1 MMTRRLLP
9 ALLVA
14 CVALGA
20 PCIASAAETVTCP
33 ALFPL
38 QALQFGD
45 AQGGWNAQ
53 PGEQAPRLIG
63 FGLYSGPPARL
74 AQLQETTVGKG
85 QSIWKL
91 APPYEQGLW
100 VQCVYA
106 DGALTLTRQLS
117 VTSGVCSAPARL
129 PRQGRPQP
137 ISIVCK

>member
-1 MMTRRLLP
+1 MTTHRLLP

-14 CVALGA
+14 SVALGA

-45 AQGGWNAQ
+45 AQGGWTAQ
-53 PGEQAPRLIG
+53 PGARAPRLIG
-63 FGLYSGPPARL
+63 FGLYSGPPAQL
-74 AQLQETTVGKG
+74 AQLQETTVSKG

-91 APPYEQGLW
+91 APPYEHGLW

-106 DGALTLTRQLS
+106 AGALTLARPLS

-129 PRQGRPQP
+129 PRQGPPQP
-137 ISIVCK
+137 ISVVCK